1 MSQKRLE
8 LTGLATD
15 ESLNNFARS
24 DVESQ
29 SRCHH
34 LTNAFG
40 GMGTLGIDWAF
51 MMTMQPS
58 LTHKDNPTKKYPRQE
73 GYYEGQQNHLYAIYE
88 EHARAVNTVQ

>member
-40 GMGTLGIDWAF
+40 GMGTLGID
-51 MMTMQPS
+51 
-58 LTHKDNPTKKYPRQE
+58 
-73 GYYEGQQNHLYAIYE
+73 
-88 EHARAVNTVQ
+88 